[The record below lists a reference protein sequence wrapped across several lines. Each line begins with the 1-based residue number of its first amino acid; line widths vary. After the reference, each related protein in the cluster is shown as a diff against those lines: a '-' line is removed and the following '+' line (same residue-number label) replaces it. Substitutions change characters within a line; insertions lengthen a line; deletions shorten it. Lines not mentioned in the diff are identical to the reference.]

1 MSEAAWWAM
10 AGAER
15 KREVMAGL
23 VAEPISVL
31 SEEQLAQLRAIYEDA
46 FNPDLRVPFSEL
58 TTPGIADQTFVAMTG
73 GAPAGVAALRLLGSV
88 QWSFLRY
95 FAIAGKRRSQGLGRQ
110 FWQLL
115 PAQLGKEAWPTR
127 IVFEVENPGEA
138 AGEETERVIR
148 RRRINFWTACGA
160 RLLPAPGYVLPDYT
174 DSGMT
179 EPMLLMAAGPGAFPS
194 VQGDRLRQLVL
205 AIYTDRYGLSP
216 TDPLVS
222 RALASI
228 AV

>member
-1 MSEAAWWAM
+1 M

-15 KREVMAGL
+15 NWEVMTGL
-23 VAEPISVL
+23 VADPISVL
-31 SEEQLAQLRAIYEDA
+31 SEEQLAQLQVIYEEA
-46 FNPDLRVPFSEL
+46 FSPDLRVPFSEL
-58 TTPGIADQTFVAMTG
+58 TMPGSLDQTFVAVA
-73 GAPAGVAALRLLGSV
+73 GAAPVGVAALRLLGSV
-88 QWSFLRY
+88 HWSFLRY

-115 PAQLGKEAWPTR
+115 PPLLGKEAWPTR
-127 IVFEVENPGEA
+127 IVFEVENPGEV
-138 AGEETERVIR
+138 AGAEAERVIR
-148 RRRINFWTACGA
+148 RRRINFWTTCGA

-179 EPMLLMAAGPGAFPS
+179 EPMLLMAAGPAAFPS
-194 VQGDRLRQLVL
+194 VQGERLRQLVL

-216 TDPLVS
+216 ADPLVS